1 MSNDNLRIGQII
13 YWTEEPLAL
22 LMRPQ
27 DAGRLWKIGMLIDRN
42 IEGKCIIMNEGG
54 DLVYCDRGMVR
65 EYPTNEVTL

>member
-1 MSNDNLRIGQII
+1 MFNDNLRIGQII

-27 DAGRLWKIGMLIDRN
+27 DAGRLWKIGMLIERN

-54 DLVYCDRGMVR
+54 DLVRCDRGMIR
-65 EYPTNEVTL
+65 KYCDQEVTL